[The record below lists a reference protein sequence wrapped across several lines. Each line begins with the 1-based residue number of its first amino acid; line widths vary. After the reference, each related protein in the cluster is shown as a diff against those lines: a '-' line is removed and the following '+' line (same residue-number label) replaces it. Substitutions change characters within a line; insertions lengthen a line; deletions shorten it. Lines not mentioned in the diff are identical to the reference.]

1 MNTSINKHAL
11 VFGLISTFLT
21 GLGFTIITP
30 VIPFMV
36 QPYANAHN
44 QAIIVTLLSSIYAV
58 CTFFAAPGLGALSDR
73 YGRKPV
79 LLACLA
85 GSALGY
91 LIFGFAGALWVL
103 FLGRII
109 DGLTGGNIVALFA
122 YFADI
127 TEPSERTKVF
137 GWTAAAV
144 GIGSITGPT
153 VGGLLAHF
161 GNSTPFYFGAF
172 ICLAN
177 LIYGLLA
184 MPESLSIDKRLK
196 SLPISRLNPF
206 TQLFEI
212 LTMKNLSRLLIA
224 GFLLWIPS
232 GALQAITGQF
242 SLDIFNWRPV
252 IIGLVFSI
260 MGFQDIITQTFIM
273 PRLLRRMNEQRLTI
287 LAIVSEIL
295 GYALIALSAFS
306 HFWPIFIFAMF
317 IYAFGDSV
325 FGTAFNGRL
334 SKSVSDSEQGKLQG
348 GSQAL
353 QSLARIAGPLIGG
366 QLYISLGHA
375 APAVMGVILLGIAI
389 LILRKKK
396 A

>member
-273 PRLLRRMNEQRLTI
+273 PRLLRKMNEQRLTI